1 MTITVTIPQIVI
13 LIIFTVLSY
22 ILGRYMGKSDAL
34 LEVMIC
40 EGLKEKGE
48 DKEQMAKYEL
58 ERIEK
63 RYVNLIEEN
72 AENKTMET

>member
-40 EGLKEKGE
+40 EGLKENGE
-48 DKEQMAKYEL
+48 DK
-58 ERIEK
+58 
-63 RYVNLIEEN
+63 
-72 AENKTMET
+72 NK